1 MTYTNVHEFTGRIA
15 NLPETT
21 YFTSGKSVTKFNVAV
36 RRPYASEEPVYHTCE
51 AWGKLSETAANYLEV
66 GKVVSIGGEMKISTW
81 TDKNTEEPRSRAI
94 FIVNKIDLITG
105 SKKTSEL
112 VEAAIAV

>member
-1 MTYTNVHEFTGRIA
+1 MTYINAHEFTGRIA

-66 GKVVSIGGEMKISTW
+66 GRVVSIGGEMKISAW
-81 TDKNTEEPRSRAI
+81 NDKTTEEPRSKAV

-105 SKKTSEL
+105 SKKAPES
-112 VEAAIAV
+112 VEAAMAV